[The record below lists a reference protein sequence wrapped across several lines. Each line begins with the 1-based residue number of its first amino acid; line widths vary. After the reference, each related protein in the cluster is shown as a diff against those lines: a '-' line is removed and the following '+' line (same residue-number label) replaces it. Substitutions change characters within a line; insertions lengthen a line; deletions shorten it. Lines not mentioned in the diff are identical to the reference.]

1 MRHSHM
7 TLALS
12 FFCGFQAQAQT
23 DSVSSATPVPVVE
36 LRSEKPASPKEDAL
50 DEEGPP
56 AASAAIETTAVPATE
71 SLRVVPFNLGIAP
84 GVSSNGDHPEKVL
97 NNVSLDLV
105 AGEAGA
111 IRGMQ
116 LSGAMN
122 ELHGPMVGL
131 QASAGLNKVT
141 GNVKGVQASTVNLVK
156 GDIKGAQFG
165 YILNRVEGD
174 VTGYQGSYFATLLKG
189 DVKGVQ
195 ASSLYGDARTVRGV
209 QFNGVC
215 VADTLYGVQW
225 GMVNVARRSKGVQF
239 GLVNVSRGGNTAQ
252 IGLVNV
258 HPDTRI
264 FAESWVD
271 ETRTLHVAMNYGGPN
286 FYSLVEFSGN
296 RESTETAGFGL
307 GFGARIASPRTI
319 LSIDQSVHG
328 LISRDN
334 SETACDDDGSMEDCR
349 TNALLRTRLTVGRH
363 VTSRLAFFGGISYN
377 VLLVPEKT
385 SRERLLEP
393 VRAYHYDPDPR
404 VRLWPGVFVG
414 VRI

>member
-1 MRHSHM
+1 MRHSHL

-23 DSVSSATPVPVVE
+23 DSTTSPSPTTAEIQAT
-36 LRSEKPASPKEDAL
+36 KPAPKEDAP
-50 DEEGPP
+50 DEDRPP
-56 AASAAIETTAVPATE
+56 AAVKAEP
-71 SLRVVPFNLGIAP
+71 LRVVPFNLGIAP
-84 GVSSNGDHPEKVL
+84 GASSNGDHPEKVL

-111 IRGMQ
+111 IRGVQ

-131 QASAGLNKVT
+131 QASAGLNTVT
-141 GNVKGVQASTVNLVK
+141 GNVSGVQLSTVNLVK
-156 GDIKGAQFG
+156 GDIKGVQWG
-165 YILNRVEGD
+165 YVLNRVEGD
-174 VTGYQGSYFATLLKG
+174 VTGYQGSSFATILKG
-189 DVKGVQ
+189 DIEGVQ

-225 GMVNVARRSKGVQF
+225 GVVNVAGRSKGVQF
-239 GLVNVSRGGNTAQ
+239 GLVNVSRSGNTAQ

-258 HPDTRI
+258 HPNTRF
-264 FAESWVD
+264 FAETWVD
-271 ETRTLHVAMNYGGPN
+271 ETRTMHVAMNYGGPN
-286 FYSLVEFSGN
+286 FYSLVELMGN
-296 RESTETAGFGL
+296 REDTETAGFGL
-307 GFGARIASPRTI
+307 GFGARVASPRTI
-319 LSIDQSVHG
+319 LSVDQSALV
-328 LISRDN
+328 LMSRDN
-334 SETACDDDGSMEDCR
+334 TEDACKDDGSLEDCR
-349 TNALLRTRLTVGRH
+349 ANFQMRTRLTVGRH
-363 VTSRLAFFGGISYN
+363 VTNRLAFFGGISYN
-377 VLLVPEKT
+377 VLLVPEET
-385 SRERLLEP
+385 SQERLLEP